1 MFFIQFP
8 KLTVFSQRKCS
19 NASIFTKNRRFS
31 VFFSG
36 GITYSL
42 HKFNGKK
49 VKFHTDIRKRQV
61 KILLIAIFFV
71 IIALNNQAVVIPL
84 HSRCA
89 KVPAREASLFLRI
102 VKGSTQLKRGRF
114 NAIHLCGLRFFRF
127 YNFLLL
133 DIIH

>member
-1 MFFIQFP
+1 M
-8 KLTVFSQRKCS
+8 LKCLY
-19 NASIFTKNRRFS
+19 FYKKKHRFS
-31 VFFSG
+31 VFYKWWNNVFFAKVQCG
-36 GITYSL
+36 
-42 HKFNGKK
+42 K

-61 KILLIAIFFV
+61 KILLIVEFFV
-71 IIALNNQAVVIPL
+71 IIVLNNQAVVIPL

-89 KVPAREASLFLRI
+89 KVPAREASLSVGI
-102 VKGSTQLKRGRF
+102 VKGSTQLKSGRF